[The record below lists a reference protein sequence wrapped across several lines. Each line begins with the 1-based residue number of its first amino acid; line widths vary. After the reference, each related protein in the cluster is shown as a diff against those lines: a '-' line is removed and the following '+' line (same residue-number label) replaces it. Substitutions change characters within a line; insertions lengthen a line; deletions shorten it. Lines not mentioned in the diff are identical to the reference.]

1 MNFLWIN
8 HCNGTSLVIGIII
21 KILVLLI
28 TYVIP
33 LVLIVYG
40 LHKYKKDKK
49 KKELK
54 KLICE
59 FLIALILFAV
69 GLSINKALHSTL
81 DTKNKDNEKTK
92 WHECYCELP

>member
-8 HCNGTSLVIGIII
+8 HCSGTSLIIGITI

-33 LVLIVYG
+33 LVLVIYG
-40 LHKYKKDKK
+40 IYKYKKDKK
-49 KKELK
+49 RKEPK
-54 KLICE
+54 KLVYKII
-59 FLIALILFAV
+59 IAIILFVV
-69 GLSINKALHSTL
+69 GLSINKALHSTQEQ
-81 DTKNKDNEKTK
+81 TIKDNEKSK